1 MHSKSDNI
9 KFTSY
14 NDAAEFAD
22 ERFKSLISSY
32 QNNLE
37 TSIEGSEFIF
47 VSDQLMYYRCHKKC

>member
-1 MHSKSDNI
+1 MHSKSDSI

-14 NDAAEFAD
+14 NDATEFAD

-37 TSIEGSEFIF
+37 T
-47 VSDQLMYYRCHKKC
+47 